1 MSKVLGGLKVTH
13 ITLAYANT
21 NAVLSHVGLR
31 HFYLSLLNRVGNQA
45 HLDASHFPN
54 FSPELDYLD

>member
-21 NAVLSHVGLR
+21 GAIPLHTRLGRFSIR
-31 HFYLSLLNRVGNQA
+31 LLNRFGSQA
-45 HLDASHFPN
+45 HLDAGRNSFPTG
-54 FSPELDYLD
+54 FGYLD